1 MADMPMAD
9 NPIEAPLEF
18 DDFEDEP
25 DDDSSQDEPGRA
37 RAHGA
42 STSPIAVH
50 VAKLSDRAIQRLVG
64 GNAFLRGRLY
74 ARRSAV
80 TDLATDG
87 HAASARVRGRTDEP
101 YTVQSSLTGDAQVL
115 SQCSCPA
122 WKGPTGHCKH
132 VAALLVA
139 LRDRERPSRPKQPE
153 QNGGNGARD
162 LDDDERQPASAA
174 NGAPEAGAASAAGAS
189 STVSV
194 GSKRRRSRRR
204 RRGAAG
210 EVATPGPAP
219 VFEAR
224 AHAPAHEV
232 GLVRLPHAPQE
243 RGGLDT
249 WLAPED
255 ANTRPVELEYR
266 LVVRAASI
274 TITPVISGTRQAL
287 PLVDALAAF
296 NTVSVHD
303 RNLLR
308 ALARHVTRG
317 APATAELRGEEAAEV
332 LSMLRGR
339 RVVLE
344 PASMELRF
352 ADEPLRPKIEFDL
365 AGGPSHDGK
374 GGPAVRVRV
383 VFELAKGGRR
393 FPLSSGAWFE
403 GTPSWHID
411 TTDGVARPLVDAIT
425 PAWLQRLYRSPALVH
440 PVSDLPRLLTDFVPR
455 VATSLA
461 TELPDI
467 SSVAD
472 LVDATPHFQLKADG
486 DLIEAR
492 ARLKVLYQEHEFD
505 VPASG
510 FPSPLAFLPP
520 AERNGHVLDTR
531 AARPR
536 IVRRDVGGEMAAVQQ
551 LLSLGFEVDPKVGDL
566 VIRNDKAI
574 SFWTEGVGSLPEEW
588 DRFIPNDLVDVTI
601 RSGAVSPR
609 MRVSSGVDWLSLDM
623 SFDVEGV
630 AVDEEELRM
639 CLEKGRRLVK
649 LADGT
654 YAPLERDQVGEV
666 LARMAEIVASS
677 GSRKKVPLSQAGRVQ
692 DLLRLMSDSVVATP
706 TRALFDKFGD
716 VGSIEII
723 PKPRQLKAS
732 LREYQKEGFSWLVFL
747 HNMNT
752 GGILAD
758 DMGLGKTLQTIALL
772 CWTKQKDKKGLSL
785 VVAPTSVVQNWQR
798 EIEKFAPH
806 LSVVVWQGS
815 DRHAQAASAGE
826 ADLLITSYAL
836 LRRDEEFLGTL
847 DLKYAILDEA
857 QHIKNPLSATARAAK
872 RLKSERRLALTGT
885 PIENRLSEFW
895 SIFDFVAPNMLG
907 SLKTFEEQ
915 YGRPIERGDL
925 ESARKLGATVR
936 PFVKRRTK
944 SEVEKDLPAKIEQE
958 IIVPLAEEQSKL
970 YKQMTKQIRDSLLST
985 VEEKGIAKSQ
995 IQILAALTRLRQVAC
1010 DPRLLKIPGDFDN
1023 EESGKLNALREIV
1036 SEAVSGGHRLLVFS
1050 QFVEMLKLIKEALDA
1065 DGVVYEYLDGS
1076 TPGDER
1082 LGKVDHF
1089 NNDPTVQAFLISL
1102 KAGGTGLNLT
1112 GADTVIHFDPWWNPA
1127 VEDQATDRAH
1137 RIGQTKV
1144 VTVYRLI
1151 ARGTVEEKI
1160 LKLSEKKRALVE
1172 NVLATEGTP
1181 LKGLTKQDV
1190 DDLFSE

>member
-1 MADMPMAD
+1 MAETKPMADMPMAD

-18 DDFEDEP
+18 DDELEDDQDE
-25 DDDSSQDEPGRA
+25 DDDSAEESGRA
-37 RAHGA
+37 RSQGA

-50 VAKLSDRAIQRLVG
+50 VARLSDRAIQRLVG

-80 TDLATDG
+80 SDLATDG
-87 HAASARVRGRTDEP
+87 YSASARVRGRTDEP
-101 YTVQSSLTGDAQVL
+101 YTVQTSLTSDAQVL

-139 LRDRERPSRPKQPE
+139 LRDRERPTRAKQGDQSGGDGVRDGLDEDDQLAGPV
-153 QNGGNGARD
+153 NGG
-162 LDDDERQPASAA
+162 A
-174 NGAPEAGAASAAGAS
+174 NAASGQ
-189 STVSV
+189 TVSV
-194 GSKRRRSRRR
+194 GGKRRRSRRR
-204 RRGAAG
+204 RRGTTG
-210 EVATPGPAP
+210 ELAAP
-219 VFEAR
+219 VPVPVPEAR
-224 AHAPAHEV
+224 SHTPPQEL
-232 GLVRLPHAPQE
+232 GLLRLPHAQQD

-249 WLAPED
+249 WLAPDD
-255 ANTRPVELEYR
+255 ASARPVELEYR

-317 APATAELRGEEAAEV
+317 APASAELRGEEAADV

-352 ADEPLRPKIEFDL
+352 ADEPLRPKLELDL
-365 AGGPSHDGK
+365 AGGPGHDGK

-411 TTDGVARPLVDAIT
+411 TTDGVARPIVDAIT

-440 PVSDLPRLLTDFVPR
+440 PVTDLPRLLTEFVPR

-486 DLIEAR
+486 DIIEAR
-492 ARLKVLYQEHEFD
+492 ARLKVLYHEHEFD
-505 VPASG
+505 VPVAG

-520 AERNGHVLDTR
+520 AGRNGESR
-531 AARPR
+531 GARLR
-536 IVRRDVGGEMAAVQQ
+536 IVRRDVGAEMVAVQQ
-551 LLSLGFEVDPKVGDL
+551 LLSLGFEVDAKAGDL
-566 VIRNDKAI
+566 VIRGDKAI
-574 SFWTEGVGSLPEEW
+574 AFWTEGVGSLPEEW

-654 YAPLERDQVGEV
+654 YAPVQRDQVGEV

-692 DLLRLMSDSVVATP
+692 DLLRLVSDSVVATP
-706 TRALFDKFGD
+706 TKELFSKFGD
-716 VGSIEII
+716 VSNIELIA
-723 PKPRQLKAS
+723 KPRLLKAS

-758 DMGLGKTLQTIALL
+758 DMGLGKTLQAIALL
-772 CWTKQKDKKGLSL
+772 CWMKAKDKKGLSL

-806 LSVVVWQGS
+806 LSVVVWQGA
-815 DRHAQAASAGE
+815 DRHEQASAAGE
-826 ADLLITSYAL
+826 ADIIITSYAL

-857 QHIKNPLSATARAAK
+857 QHIKNPLSATARSAK

-925 ESARKLGATVR
+925 ESAQKLGATVR

-944 SEVEKDLPAKIEQE
+944 GEVEKDLPAKIEQE
-958 IIVPLAEEQSKL
+958 IIVPLAEEQAKL

-1010 DPRLLKIPGDFDN
+1010 DPRLLKIPGDFDH

-1036 SEAVSGGHRLLVFS
+1036 SEAVSGGHRLLIFS
-1050 QFVEMLKLIKEALDA
+1050 QFVEMLKLIREALDS

-1082 LGKVDHF
+1082 LAKVDRF
-1089 NNDPTVQAFLISL
+1089 NNEPSVQAFLISL

-1160 LKLSEKKRALVE
+1160 LKLSEKKRTLVE
-1172 NVLATEGTP
+1172 NVLASEGAV